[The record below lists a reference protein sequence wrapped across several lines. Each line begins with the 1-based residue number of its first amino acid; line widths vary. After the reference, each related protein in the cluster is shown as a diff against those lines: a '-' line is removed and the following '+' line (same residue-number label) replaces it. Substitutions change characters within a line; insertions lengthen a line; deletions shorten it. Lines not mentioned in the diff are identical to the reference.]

1 MPRLF
6 TVTHRAKYK
15 LKVGEPNFHGLM
27 CEAVYL
33 DGMRL
38 LNSVNTIR
46 KAIRVV
52 RWYNSKPPLT
62 QKSDR
67 KYFKRMMLEYRSL
80 PEGFSLREMQEQFK
94 TDSAKLKELRKK
106 YTFWHTL
113 RHKRDK

>member
-6 TVTHRAKYK
+6 TVTHRAKYRRN
-15 LKVGEPNFHGLM
+15 VGEPEFHGLM

-33 DGMRL
+33 DGMHL
-38 LNSVNTIR
+38 LNSVNKLR
-46 KAIRVV
+46 RAIHVV
-52 RWYNSKPPLT
+52 RWYNSKQSLN

-67 KYFKRMMLEYRSL
+67 KYFRRMMIEYRSL

-94 TDSAKLKELRKK
+94 TDAAKLKDVREK

>member
-6 TVTHRAKYK
+6 TVTHRAKYRRN
-15 LKVGEPNFHGLM
+15 VGEPNFHGLM

-33 DGMRL
+33 DGMLL
-38 LNSVNTIR
+38 LNSVNKLR

-52 RWYNSKPPLT
+52 RWYNNRPTIT
-62 QKSDR
+62 QETDK
-67 KYFKRMMLEYRSL
+67 KYFRRMMLEYRSL
-80 PEGFSLREMQEQFK
+80 PEGFSLPEMQKQFK
-94 TDSAKLKELRKK
+94 TDSAKLKEVREK